1 MTTSPEQV
9 TILRMRMSVVV
20 CLGLLTA
27 LHGCSSSDSDVAH
40 FTTTTSS
47 TLRVASTTTTATI
60 AANAPEAAAVP
71 QAPPRRH
78 VPMRERAPRPP
89 RITRQTTRAQLEK
102 ELATRRP
109 GYTYSPADLDWLT
122 TKAMQIRVARQRLGR
137 MRPEALDTPRAGATR
152 ARVDALIAEF
162 AARAGVPADQ
172 VLQIL
177 ATPTPTP
184 PPRPGAGAVP

>member
-1 MTTSPEQV
+1 
-9 TILRMRMSVVV
+9 MRIPVVV
-20 CLGLLTA
+20 GLGLLAA
-27 LHGCSSSDSDVAH
+27 LHGCSPSGSDVVRS
-40 FTTTTSS
+40 TTTTSS
-47 TLRVASTTTTATI
+47 SAPRVEPATTTTI
-60 AANAPEAAAVP
+60 APNAPATAAVP
-71 QAPPRRH
+71 PAPPRRH
-78 VPMRERAPRPP
+78 VPLRERAPRPP

-102 ELATRRP
+102 ELAARRP

-122 TKAMQIRVARQRLGR
+122 TKAMQIRVARQRLAR

-177 ATPTPTP
+177 ATPAPPP
-184 PPRPGAGAVP
+184 PPRPGAGPVQ